1 MSVDLSSVD
10 TSIKY
15 NRVRKLL
22 KFIFGRPA
30 SGKTYQILEKIK
42 RQTKTGRQCV
52 LIVPEQFSFESERAV
67 LRALGDK
74 AALGVTVT
82 SFTRLCDEVGRYA
95 GGIAGVTL
103 TDAQKVIF
111 MSRALRSVEAE
122 LTLWRK
128 YCRSVSFAK
137 TMLDTVG
144 EFKINAVSPDKLKR
158 PKARRLKRS
167 CAIPRLYTKPMTRLW
182 ASGF

>member
-1 MSVDLSSVD
+1 MSSVD

-42 RQTKTGRQCV
+42 RQTKAGRQCV

-95 GGIAGVTL
+95 GGITGVTL
-103 TDAQKVIF
+103 THDQNVIF
-111 MSRALRSVEAE
+111 IIR
-122 LTLWRK
+122 
-128 YCRSVSFAK
+128 
-137 TMLDTVG
+137 
-144 EFKINAVSPDKLKR
+144 
-158 PKARRLKRS
+158 ARR
-167 CAIPRLYTKPMTRLW
+167 
-182 ASGF
+182 